1 MKWWYHFA
9 MYFGM
14 LLGTFLRIFII
25 FRYTTQPKLI
35 VIKKR
40 GGIYMGGDAFT
51 FKLFGLMFDWTN
63 IISGLI
69 VFVIVFFLLFGL
81 SRKLQMKPKGGQNI
95 IEWIIDFTN
104 GIVRGQMPADE
115 APHYNFMIFVLFVFV
130 FVSNQFGLLFNI
142 SWNGNEILRSP
153 TADPIITMTMAMI
166 VMTLTHF
173 AGVAKNGFGGYLKSF
188 CTPYTAMLPINL
200 FEEFSNFL
208 TLGLR
213 LFGNI
218 YAGELLLKLVAG
230 MAFSHGIPTM
240 IVSLPLEIVW
250 QGFSIFIGSVQAY
263 VFVTLTSVYI
273 SSKVSTE
280 E

>member
-1 MKWWYHFA
+1 
-9 MYFGM
+9 
-14 LLGTFLRIFII
+14 
-25 FRYTTQPKLI
+25 
-35 VIKKR
+35 
-40 GGIYMGGDAFT
+40 MGGDAYT
-51 FKLFGLMFDWTN
+51 FKFLGLMFNWTN

-69 VFVIVFFLLFGL
+69 IFVLVFCVLYGL
-81 SRKLQMKPKGGQNI
+81 SRKLQMKPKGAQNL
-95 IEWIIDFTN
+95 IEWMIDFTN
-104 GIVRGQMPADE
+104 GIVRGQMPAKE
-115 APHYNFMIFVLFVFV
+115 APHYNFMAFVLFMFILIG
-130 FVSNQFGLLFNI
+130 NEFGLIFQI
-142 SWNGNEILRSP
+142 GWNGHDILRSP
-153 TADPIITMTMAMI
+153 TADPIITMTLALV

-173 AGVAKNGFGGYLKSF
+173 AGVARHGFVGYLKTYV
-188 CTPYTAMLPINL
+188 TPYPAMLPINL

-240 IVSLPLEIVW
+240 IVSLPLEVAW
-250 QGFSIFIGSVQAY
+250 QGFSVFIGGVQAY